1 MIYEERYYVADQFYM
16 FTCHNHRKLYFFHET
31 HSFLIESN
39 HKTFAVFLMRF
50 TGDMYI
56 YICISIYIYL
66 SISISISIYIYLYIY
81 IYNIYICIYNG
92 YILYIYCLYIHVINR
107 YIYISYNTYNYIL
120 YIYVCVCI
128 YIITLLF
135 QSPRLLKMAQT
146 SHYHAYSRHH
156 VY

>member
-1 MIYEERYYVADQFYM
+1 M
-16 FTCHNHRKLYFFHET
+16 L
-31 HSFLIESN
+31 LISSLCL
-39 HKTFAVFLMRF
+39 HVT
-50 TGDMYI
+50 
-56 YICISIYIYL
+56 
-66 SISISISIYIYLYIY
+66 
-81 IYNIYICIYNG
+81 ICIYNG
-92 YILYIYCLYIHVINR
+92 YILYIYCLYIHVINI

-120 YIYVCVCI
+120 YIYIYICLYVCI

>member
-1 MIYEERYYVADQFYM
+1 
-16 FTCHNHRKLYFFHET
+16 
-31 HSFLIESN
+31 
-39 HKTFAVFLMRF
+39 
-50 TGDMYI
+50 MYI
-56 YICISIYIYL
+56 QWIYI
-66 SISISISIYIYLYIY
+66 IYLLFIY
-81 IYNIYICIYNG
+81 TCNKHI
-92 YILYIYCLYIHVINR
+92 

-120 YIYVCVCI
+120 YIYIYMCVCT